1 MTPKRRLCS
10 QCHLAINNC
19 ICQHAIAV
27 NNPVEL
33 LVLQHPQEANE
44 VKNTIRLLSLCAKN
58 IQIKIGEA
66 FSDTELYQLIYA
78 DQKIPLLLYP
88 PTPEGESLGIQIA
101 PELPDLSNLPI
112 EQIRLVILDATWKK
126 SRKML
131 YLNNELQK
139 LPRLA
144 LVQIPPSIYA
154 IRKVHNKNQ
163 LSSLEACCYAWRQL
177 EQTPEAYSHLLKAF
191 EGFVNQQRRFIEN
204 SAV

>member
-131 YLNNELQK
+131 YLNNEFHPVSMRSVKSITKTSCPVWKPVAMLGDNWNK
-139 LPRLA
+139 LRKLTA
-144 LVQIPPSIYA
+144 IY
-154 IRKVHNKNQ
+154 
-163 LSSLEACCYAWRQL
+163 
-177 EQTPEAYSHLLKAF
+177 
-191 EGFVNQQRRFIEN
+191 
-204 SAV
+204 